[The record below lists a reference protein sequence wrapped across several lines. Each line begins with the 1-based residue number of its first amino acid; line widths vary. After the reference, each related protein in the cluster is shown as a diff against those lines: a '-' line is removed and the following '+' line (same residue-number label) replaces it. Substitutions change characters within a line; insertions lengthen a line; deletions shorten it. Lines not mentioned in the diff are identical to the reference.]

1 MTSNPVG
8 RTSIPASG
16 QKAPFGRSFD
26 GFRFGPTSRQSQSQI
41 GLRFRANNG
50 LMHRSKLRLAFDH
63 LVGAGSFGQPRF
75 PKTLDQQLRACLAA
89 PGESDRNIELPE
101 TTRWATGH

>member
-1 MTSNPVG
+1 MSDVRFTPE
-8 RTSIPASG
+8 SG
-16 QKAPFGRSFD
+16 HSAI
-26 GFRFGPTSRQSQSQI
+26 GPQCPLSAIS
-41 GLRFRANNG
+41 G